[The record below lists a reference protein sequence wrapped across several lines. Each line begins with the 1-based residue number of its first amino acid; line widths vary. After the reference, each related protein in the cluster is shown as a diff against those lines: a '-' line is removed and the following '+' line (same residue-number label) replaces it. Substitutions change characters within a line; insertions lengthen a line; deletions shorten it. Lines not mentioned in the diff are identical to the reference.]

1 MASETSDRRGLSIFR
16 AGEAPTLE
24 ETGMMAPMSMRP
36 GVAERVGEDLGAFLD
51 GSELRVLFG
60 RPGDPGSPSL
70 VHVWFKPN
78 YPLPRHT
85 HDVDCLYYVVSGSAV
100 MGNQVLEAGD
110 GFFVPADAP
119 YQYNAGP
126 DGVEVLEFRNARSFD
141 IKVTEDDPARW
152 DAMIATANGQRAA
165 WQCLSSPL
173 GSRG

>member
-1 MASETSDRRGLSIFR
+1 MGSETNDRRGLTIFR
-16 AGEAPTLE
+16 AAEAPTLE

-36 GVAERVGEDLGAFLD
+36 GVAERVGEHLGAFLD
-51 GSELRVLFG
+51 GSELHVLYG
-60 RPGDPGSPSL
+60 GPDHAGSPSL

-100 MGNQVLEAGD
+100 MGNQVLRAGD

-119 YQYNAGP
+119 YQYSAGP

-152 DAMIATANGQRAA
+152 DAMIATANEQRDE
-165 WQCLSSPL
+165 WQALSSPL
-173 GSRG
+173 GR